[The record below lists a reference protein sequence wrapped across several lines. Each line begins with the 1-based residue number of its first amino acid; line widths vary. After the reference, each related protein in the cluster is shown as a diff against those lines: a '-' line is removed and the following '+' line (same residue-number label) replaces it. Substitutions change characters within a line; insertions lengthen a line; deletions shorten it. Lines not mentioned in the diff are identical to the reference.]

1 MKIVVLSFKIVP
13 AARPPVRPPSARP
26 PSARPPVRPSARS
39 GAGRTY
45 IHKTPDRPP
54 WTAVTRMKF
63 LNIRTDLKGGLS
75 KGGVIVRVKI
85 PPLKKIIFLYIL
97 VFAGSLLPYSRI
109 SQLQDQV
116 ADRSHSPGM
125 RRQRVKRSR
134 VAQTPSKLLGI
145 STGQQHARSELFTN
159 GQISCKDIPWLC

>member
-54 WTAVTRMKF
+54 WAAVTRKF
-63 LNIRTDLKGGLS
+63 HVGPSISNTTAEKPQMVFLFKGEKFRQLAVCLLVLLRILARAIAEPRLNKFYKELLS
-75 KGGVIVRVKI
+75 LFVSHIIGNSVQDFQGPVII
-85 PPLKKIIFLYIL
+85 
-97 VFAGSLLPYSRI
+97 
-109 SQLQDQV
+109 
-116 ADRSHSPGM
+116 H
-125 RRQRVKRSR
+125 
-134 VAQTPSKLLGI
+134 
-145 STGQQHARSELFTN
+145 
-159 GQISCKDIPWLC
+159 